1 MNQALGLLETK
12 GLIGAIEAADA
23 MAKAAD
29 ITIVSKEKSTAA
41 LVTIK
46 ITGDTSA
53 VRAALDA
60 GAVAAES
67 IGQLISVHLIPSP
80 DDQIEYL
87 ITNTEKIAVKPGEDN
102 FEEKIEEPVVE
113 TVEEEP
119 KVEETAEEESSET
132 AEEESSETAEEESS
146 EIAAEEEQETVTA
159 PEEIVEEVVEEPE
172 PEVVSEADFAADDK
186 NLFENFAEKEEEA
199 EPEAE
204 TPSEAVIDVPIE
216 EKEEF
221 PEEENLFGMEE
232 EEETVIIDGANIPPM
247 EELENLSVPE
257 LRKLARSVENFP
269 IKGREISKANKQILL
284 SYFKML

>member
-102 FEEKIEEPVVE
+102 FEEKVEEPVVE

-119 KVEETAEEESSET
+119 KVE
-132 AEEESSETAEEESS
+132 ETAEEESS

-172 PEVVSEADFAADDK
+172 PEVVSEADFVADDK

-221 PEEENLFGMEE
+221 PEEENLFGIEE

>member
-29 ITIVSKEKSTAA
+29 VTIVSKEKSTAA

-46 ITGDTSA
+46 IAGDTSA

-80 DDQIEYL
+80 DNQIKYL
-87 ITNTEKIAVKPGEDN
+87 ISNTEKVAVKPKTDN
-102 FEEKIEEPVVE
+102 FEEKIVEPVSEIVN
-113 TVEEEP
+113 
-119 KVEETAEEESSET
+119 TAEEIEEYGEKETIDIAVEKPESKINSEEGDAEDT
-132 AEEESSETAEEESS
+132 GEPEHINLEEKEIKAEE
-146 EIAAEEEQETVTA
+146 
-159 PEEIVEEVVEEPE
+159 
-172 PEVVSEADFAADDK
+172 K
-186 NLFENFAEKEEEA
+186 NIFENFAEKKDS
-199 EPEAE
+199 EPKPEISSK
-204 TPSEAVIDVPIE
+204 TLIDIPIE
-216 EKEEF
+216 EKEPL
-221 PEEENLFGMEE
+221 PEEENLFGMGDKEE
-232 EEETVIIDGANIPPM
+232 NVIVDGANIPSM

-257 LRKLARSVENFP
+257 LRKLARNVANFP